1 MLPTPAS
8 QPLSSVLSIQKFI
21 NRYTQTHFVQGRAE
35 TKSNL
40 PPSSTTLSG
49 PNALLHFQ
57 HVRWNT
63 YRRRL
68 VTRYGALNEEPSR
81 EEGGWRWF
89 QQCTLYQ
96 IRFWTTSCWLLLKL
110 TPLPAP
116 SMIHPCFWSLSFD
129 RWVGSSYSSCKWKSL
144 LLQLTT
150 NLPSS
155 RAVRLEV

>member
-57 HVRWNT
+57 HVRLEHLPT
-63 YRRRL
+63 TTTTCY
-68 VTRYGALNEEPSR
+68 YGALNEEPSR
-81 EEGGWRWF
+81 EGGGSNNAR
-89 QQCTLYQ
+89 CTKSDFGPLAAG
-96 IRFWTTSCWLLLKL
+96 SC
-110 TPLPAP
+110 
-116 SMIHPCFWSLSFD
+116 
-129 RWVGSSYSSCKWKSL
+129 
-144 LLQLTT
+144 
-150 NLPSS
+150 
-155 RAVRLEV
+155 